1 MPSASSIAA
10 GPVKHEACGVPI
22 FKNKSD
28 KIWVGSEYDSL
39 HGSTL
44 FLPGVHSPP
53 IASPAA
59 IILVSRGRV
68 AKLIGRH
75 SSFEIRFSTLCRL
88 SLWSPVLSNV

>member
-1 MPSASSIAA
+1 MPSASSIAD
-10 GPVKHEACGVPI
+10 GLVKHEACGAPI

-28 KIWVGSEYDSL
+28 KIWVGFVFDSL

-44 FLPGVHSPP
+44 FWPGVHFPP

-59 IILVSRGRV
+59 IILVRSGRV
-68 AKLIGRH
+68 PKLIRRH

-88 SLWSPVLSNV
+88 SLWSPVLSNE